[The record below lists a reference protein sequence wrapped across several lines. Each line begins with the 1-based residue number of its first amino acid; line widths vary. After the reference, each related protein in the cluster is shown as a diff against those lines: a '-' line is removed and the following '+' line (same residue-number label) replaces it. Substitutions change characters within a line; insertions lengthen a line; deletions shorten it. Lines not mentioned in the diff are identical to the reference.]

1 MTAHEVKVWSVTP
14 GLLSEGPRWH
24 EERQELLWVDI
35 LGRQMHRGTLGP
47 DGALERVETI
57 SIDRH
62 IGAAAPAAGGG
73 YVLAA
78 GAGFLFVDEAGSIQ
92 ELAQPEGD
100 RTDVR
105 MNDGACDPQGRFW
118 AGTMAY
124 DESPGA
130 GTLYRLE
137 LDGSCTTVLT
147 GLTISNGIGW
157 SPDASTMY
165 LNDSGTGCVDVF
177 RFDGPSGAI
186 SDRRTLVHIDQPG
199 VAPDGLTVDDEG
211 GIWVALWNGA
221 AIHRYAPDGSLL
233 ASVQLPVERP
243 TSCAFGGP
251 RRDTLFVT
259 TARQASTMTRWPA
272 SRTQAKCSPSTGSAP
287 AASLA
292 CRTAAG
298 HHGHL
303 NVRAR
308 WRAVPLRLRAHRLSG
323 TDQANSVPWQHPE
336 AGVPGCQC
344 RLGQASPDLCEPH
357 RNPMS
362 PRLGDRPPRT
372 PPKSVSG
379 RPSASSDLA
388 SSTS

>member
-1 MTAHEVKVWSVTP
+1 MTAPEVRVWSVTP

-35 LGRQMHRGTLGP
+35 LGCQMHRGTLSP

-57 SIDRH
+57 SVDRH
-62 IGAAAPAAGGG
+62 IGAVAPAVGGG

-78 GAGFLFVDEAGSIQ
+78 GLGFLFVDETGSVR
-92 ELAQPEGD
+92 ELAQAEAGH
-100 RTDVR
+100 TQVR

-130 GTLYRLE
+130 GALYRLE

-157 SPDASTMY
+157 SPDGATMY

-199 VAPDGLTVDDEG
+199 VAPDGLTVDYEG
-211 GIWVALWNGA
+211 GIWVALWNGGA
-221 AIHRYAPDGSLL
+221 VHRYAPDGSLL
-233 ASVQLPVERP
+233 ARVQLPVQRP

-251 RRDTLFVT
+251 GRDTLFVT
-259 TARQASTMTRWPA
+259 SARTDLDDDALARQPH
-272 SRTQAKCSPSTGSAP
+272 
-287 AASLA
+287 
-292 CRTAAG
+292 AG
-298 HHGHL
+298 KVFAIDGL
-303 NVRAR
+303 GVRGLPCLPYR
-308 WRAVPLRLRAHRLSG
+308 G
-323 TDQANSVPWQHPE
+323 
-336 AGVPGCQC
+336 
-344 RLGQASPDLCEPH
+344 
-357 RNPMS
+357 
-362 PRLGDRPPRT
+362 RT
-372 PPKSVSG
+372 P
-379 RPSASSDLA
+379 RPFER
-388 SSTS
+388 

>member
-1 MTAHEVKVWSVTP
+1 MTAPEVRVWSVTP

-35 LGRQMHRGTLGP
+35 LGCQMHRGTLSA

-57 SIDRH
+57 SVDRH
-62 IGAAAPAAGGG
+62 IGAVAPAVGGG

-78 GAGFLFVDEAGSIQ
+78 GRGFLFVDETGSVR
-92 ELAQPEGD
+92 ELAQAEED
-100 RTDVR
+100 HTEVR

-130 GTLYRLE
+130 GALYRLE

-157 SPDASTMY
+157 SPDATTMY

-211 GIWVALWNGA
+211 GIWVA
-221 AIHRYAPDGSLL
+221 H
-233 ASVQLPVERP
+233 Q
-243 TSCAFGGP
+243 
-251 RRDTLFVT
+251 
-259 TARQASTMTRWPA
+259 
-272 SRTQAKCSPSTGSAP
+272 
-287 AASLA
+287 
-292 CRTAAG
+292 
-298 HHGHL
+298 
-303 NVRAR
+303 
-308 WRAVPLRLRAHRLSG
+308 
-323 TDQANSVPWQHPE
+323 PW
-336 AGVPGCQC
+336 
-344 RLGQASPDLCEPH
+344 
-357 RNPMS
+357 
-362 PRLGDRPPRT
+362 
-372 PPKSVSG
+372 
-379 RPSASSDLA
+379 
-388 SSTS
+388 